1 MARLPNFLVIIRSEK
16 LSGKGQGRGAKK
28 RTFRFGK
35 KNVSFPKVETF
46 RFADYKEYQQTT
58 VYPPGRLIFNAFNL
72 CPFDKVKVV
81 IIGQDPYHGP
91 GQAHGLCFSVNDGVA
106 FPPSLQ
112 NIFKEIHDD
121 LGMPIPASGN
131 LTRWAEQGVLLLNAT
146 LTVRAH
152 QAGSHQRRG
161 WEEFTD
167 AAIRVLAEQ
176 KEHLVFILWGAYA
189 QKKGAFIDRNKHLV
203 LTSVHPSPLSA
214 YNGFF
219 GNKHFSRTNEYL
231 VAHGETPI
239 NW

>member
-1 MARLPNFLVIIRSEK
+1 
-16 LSGKGQGRGAKK
+16 
-28 RTFRFGK
+28 
-35 KNVSFPKVETF
+35 
-46 RFADYKEYQQTT
+46 
-58 VYPPGRLIFNAFNL
+58 
-72 CPFDKVKVV
+72 
-81 IIGQDPYHGP
+81 
-91 GQAHGLCFSVNDGVA
+91 
-106 FPPSLQ
+106 
-112 NIFKEIHDD
+112 
-121 LGMPIPASGN
+121 MPIPSSGN

-176 KEHLVFILWGAYA
+176 KEHLVFILWGSYA

-231 VAHGETPI
+231 MAHGETPI